1 MAFRPNVESS
11 IIQGLPVEVD
21 FRCYLPGAIMPKK
34 TKRLRLKSATEQ
46 LTAIAEKHL
55 AALPE
60 QEKDAK
66 VDTFAQRIFVKA

>member
-1 MAFRPNVESS
+1 
-11 IIQGLPVEVD
+11 
-21 FRCYLPGAIMPKK
+21 MPKK